1 MNRAQWKN
9 LPIFFYPE
17 HRINKNWISSAKCN
31 SNTCDW
37 IVSCLLQSC
46 STICDSHIH
55 VLVFGFTYLNLF
67 ESIRHS
73 YIDLF
78 LFQSKSHCS
87 NFKIF
92 SCIQHVVEVFKSN
105 KSLEKICENIIL
117 TNRYYCRPS
126 ICYFTTSPRRM
137 WREKLQYCS
146 LSGQFDIACLSFGW
160 EIIKQHKWNNYCFI
174 ICTCTCIS
182 PDYVNLH
189 WKEQNCRYRTDVN
202 G

>member
-17 HRINKNWISSAKCN
+17 HRINKNWISSTKCN
-31 SNTCDW
+31 SNTCTGVW

-46 STICDSHIH
+46 STICDSHLH

-105 KSLEKICENIIL
+105 KSLEKICENINYEVIL
-117 TNRYYCRPS
+117 SPQYLLLYN
-126 ICYFTTSPRRM
+126 FTKKNVKR
-137 WREKLQYCS
+137 K
-146 LSGQFDIACLSFGW
+146 IAVLLSFRAIW
-160 EIIKQHKWNNYCFI
+160 YSLLKFWLRNN
-174 ICTCTCIS
+174 
-182 PDYVNLH
+182 
-189 WKEQNCRYRTDVN
+189 
-202 G
+202 